1 MRYRQVPGT
10 DLQLSALAIGG
21 WLTFGGSVDAATSHR
36 ILHTAVDAG
45 INFLDLADV
54 YSHGA
59 AERVVGNF
67 LAQRRRE
74 DLVVSSK
81 VFFPMSDAP
90 GDRGLS
96 RAHVLAS
103 IDATLQRLGL
113 SHLDLYFCHREDP
126 ATPLSEIVATM
137 GGLVRAGKIAA
148 WGTSCWRPATLRAA
162 VAEATSQGVPPP
174 RVEQPC
180 YNLLQRD
187 IEGEVLPTCVELG
200 LGVVVWSPL
209 AGGAL
214 TGKYVDGVPPGSRAA
229 QSRWLEPWLRPG
241 PQQQLRAFVAL
252 CRQHGVEPAVAA
264 LSYLLQRT
272 GITSVITGAT
282 HERQLQ
288 ANLAAEAYVPDAAFV
303 AELER
308 IFPYARPSALG
319 KTWQKLK
326 GAVGRRLRRR

>member
-10 DLQLSALAIGG
+10 DLQLSVLAIGG
-21 WLTFGGSVDAATSHR
+21 WLTFGGSVDEATSHR

-59 AERVVGNF
+59 AEQVVGNF
-67 LAQRRRE
+67 LAQRRRS
-74 DLVVSSK
+74 DLIVSSK

-103 IDATLQRLGL
+103 IDATLQRLRL

-126 ATPLSEIVATM
+126 ATPLPEIVATM
-137 GGLVRAGKIAA
+137 GGLVQAGKVRA

-162 VAEATSQGVPPP
+162 VAEARAQGVPPP
-174 RVEQPC
+174 KVEQPC

-187 IEGEVLPTCVELG
+187 IEGEVLPTCQELG

-214 TGKYVDGVPPGSRAA
+214 TGKYIDGVPPGSRAA
-229 QSRWLEPWLRPG
+229 QSRWLEPWLQPK
-241 PQQQLRAFVAL
+241 PQAQLRAFVAA
-252 CRQHGVEPAVAA
+252 CRQRSVDPAVVA
-264 LSYLLQRT
+264 LAFLLQRREL
-272 GITSVITGAT
+272 TSVITGAT

-288 ANLAAEAYVPDAAFV
+288 TNLAAEAYVPDAAFL
-303 AELER
+303 AELDR
-308 IFPYARPSALG
+308 LFPFSPPSALG
-319 KTWQKLK
+319 KSWQKLK
-326 GAVGRRLRRR
+326 GAVRRLRGS